1 MSTGG
6 TKTKVKGSSST
17 SIWPSPTISSRLDS
31 KVREVKSEE
40 QKKVTPRPAP
50 IIPKLSIS
58 NVSAEQKA
66 VDNVPLSNFNIAINS
81 ESKSADDNSSSDNL
95 IGNVNDSSSMSV
107 SLQIMNSDP
116 HPIPP
121 NNNNDNH
128 KSNASNVSNDQFE
141 LLQQSITGLAQLLH
155 VKMDHVNNNMD
166 QLSS

>member
-17 SIWPSPTISSRLDS
+17 SIWPSPTTSSRLDS

-50 IIPKLSIS
+50 TIPKLSMSIS

-81 ESKSADDNSSSDNL
+81 ESKSADDISSSDNL

-121 NNNNDNH
+121 NNDT
-128 KSNASNVSNDQFE
+128 D
-141 LLQQSITGLAQLLH
+141 
-155 VKMDHVNNNMD
+155 NNNSNTRNVRMY
-166 QLSS
+166 